1 MRNCIVGGFIFAAIT
16 VAVEISNISFKR
28 KMLRLYAYMLQ
39 DNPPYI
45 LATATATV
53 VQLRTLA

>member
-1 MRNCIVGGFIFAAIT
+1 MDPFFAAIT
-16 VAVEISNISFKR
+16 VAVEISNKSFKR
-28 KMLRLYAYMLQ
+28 KMPRLYAYMLQ

-45 LATATATV
+45 LATATATATV